1 MIGYAVAIQP
11 AKADMAA
18 AQTAIAGGN
27 FAAAGVALQPLAQAG
42 DAQAQYQWASLAL
55 DGHPVGLASGEAI
68 SLLIQSA
75 AQGNSHAQARLG
87 MAYANGDHV
96 TVDDFAAYHWLSRA
110 SVAPDLTSE
119 ERSKVTALRQSLL
132 DRLAPNQTN
141 YVADTSTDAGDA
153 GNQQNAIPAA
163 DKAQAAP
170 TDAVATAPLPDNPPA
185 ESASADKAAS
195 TAKPAITAAA
205 KPAPVKEIATAA
217 PLTSDPTPMT
227 RKYMVQLASVPS
239 AKLAAAEAERLQ
251 KKYASILQDAAV
263 GVRQVDLGSKG
274 IRQRVVAGPFD
285 DFDTAKARCT
295 QLSAQKQDCRVISV
309 SD

>member
-1 MIGYAVAIQP
+1 MVRVL
-11 AKADMAA
+11 
-18 AQTAIAGGN
+18 N
-27 FAAAGVALQPLAQAG
+27 FVCVALMG
-42 DAQAQYQWASLAL
+42 FTILAL
-55 DGHPVGLASGEAI
+55 YHVSEKTRVAHMELAKVNAGIVQEHSTIGVLETEWQHVA
-68 SLLIQSA
+68 SPEHIQ
-75 AQGNSHAQARLG
+75 QLAQARLG

-96 TVDDFAAYHWLSRA
+96 TVDDFAAYHWLSLA